1 MILSDGSIRDLI
13 NKNELQIS
21 PLNESQIQPAS
32 VDCTLGTH
40 FLKIDDSY
48 RTHLD
53 FESEIKYTEMQAK
66 KILSLPI
73 HQYLT
78 NDEILHI
85 CETVNNFFN

>member
-1 MILSDGSIRDLI
+1 MKYLFEKGIETFIHYPIPIHL
-13 NKNELQIS
+13 
-21 PLNESQIQPAS
+21 QPAAKK
-32 VDCTLGTH
+32 LGYSSGD
-40 FLKIDDSY
+40 LPIS
-48 RTHLD
+48 
-53 FESEIKYTEMQAK
+53 EMQAK